1 MSESHLSIGEVLTL
15 LQEEFPD
22 VTISKI
28 RFLESQGLLVPERTP
43 SGYRKFRQSDIDQL
57 RWILTQQRDH
67 FLPLR
72 VIKERIDSGNLIS
85 GPAEGALP
93 FSEPE
98 PVEPVESVERP
109 PAAAAGRAAATN
121 ELVEG
126 PAPRPKKGHPTRQGS
141 TAPEPAPA
149 PAMDGRTAL
158 TRAELAQLSGL
169 GVDGVD
175 DLERYG
181 LVTSVMLGDVPCFDE
196 DALVVARLAAGFGRY
211 GIEPRHLRM
220 YKVSAEREAGLFEQL
235 IMPLLKQR
243 RTAARNEA
251 VEMLEDLAE
260 LADDL
265 RAVMVRSALRGYLG
279 SA

>member
-1 MSESHLSIGEVLTL
+1 MGESHLSIGEVLTL
-15 LQEEFPD
+15 LQSEFPD

-85 GPAEGALP
+85 GPADGVLP
-93 FSEPE
+93 FSDPE
-98 PVEPVESVERP
+98 PTEPP
-109 PAAAAGRAAATN
+109 PPTTTGGAGRAAATN
-121 ELVEG
+121 DLMEG
-126 PAPRPKKGHPTRQGS
+126 PPPGPKKGHPTRQGGA
-141 TAPEPAPA
+141 APRRAPA
-149 PAMDGRTAL
+149 AAMDDRTAL

-169 GVDGVD
+169 DVEAVDE
-175 DLERYG
+175 LEKYG
-181 LVTSVMLGDVPCFDE
+181 LLASVLLGDVPCFDE
-196 DALVVARLAAGFGRY
+196 DDLVVARLAAGFGRY

-243 RTAARNEA
+243 RAAARDEA
-251 VEMLEDLAE
+251 VEMLEELAE

-279 SA
+279 TA

>member
-1 MSESHLSIGEVLTL
+1 MAESHLSIGEVLTL
-15 LQEEFPD
+15 LQSEFPD

-43 SGYRKFRQSDIDQL
+43 SGYRKFRQADIEQL

-85 GPAEGALP
+85 GPADGVLP
-93 FSEPE
+93 FDGGVVTEPDVD
-98 PVEPVESVERP
+98 PSPRGRP
-109 PAAAAGRAAATN
+109 APTN
-121 ELVEG
+121 DLVEA
-126 PAPRPKKGHPTRQGS
+126 PPPRPKRGHPTRQGES
-141 TAPEPAPA
+141 SPRPKAAPA
-149 PAMDGRTAL
+149 RPAAVSDDRTAL
-158 TRAELAQLSGL
+158 TRAELGQLSGL
-169 GVDGVD
+169 DESAVEE
-175 DLERYG
+175 LEEYG
-181 LVTSVMLGDVPCFDE
+181 LVTAVLLGDVACFDE
-196 DALVVARLAAGFGRY
+196 DDLVVARLAAGFGRY

-220 YKVSAEREAGLFEQL
+220 FKVSAEREAGLFEQL

-243 RTAARNEA
+243 RSAARDEA

-279 SA
+279 TA

>member
-15 LQEEFPD
+15 LQGEFPD

-43 SGYRKFRQSDIDQL
+43 SGYRKFRESDIDQL

-85 GPAEGALP
+85 GPAEGSLP
-93 FSEPE
+93 FEAPE
-98 PVEPVESVERP
+98 PAEAAEPPATPAPASGRAAPANDLIEAPPSRP
-109 PAAAAGRAAATN
+109 RRGHPTRRDGAGPKKPAAAA
-121 ELVEG
+121 
-126 PAPRPKKGHPTRQGS
+126 
-141 TAPEPAPA
+141 
-149 PAMDGRTAL
+149 MDDRTAL
-158 TRAELAQLSGL
+158 TRSELAQLSGL
-169 GVDGVD
+169 DDGAVEE
-175 DLERYG
+175 LEQYG
-181 LVTSVMLGDVPCFDE
+181 LVTAVLLGDVACFDE
-196 DALVVARLAAGFGRY
+196 DDLVVARLAAGFGRY

-243 RTAARNEA
+243 RSAARDEA
-251 VEMLEDLAE
+251 VAMLEDLAE